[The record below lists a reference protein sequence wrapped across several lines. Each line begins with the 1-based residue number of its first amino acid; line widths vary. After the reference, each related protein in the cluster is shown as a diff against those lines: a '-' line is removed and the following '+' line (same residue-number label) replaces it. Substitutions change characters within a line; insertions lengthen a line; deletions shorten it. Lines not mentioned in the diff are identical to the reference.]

1 MLRFLSKLLSKSAA
15 GAPPESSE
23 LKRPE
28 GQSSQGSGRREPPTE
43 LDWSGVDYIPLPPSP
58 PTCEVDGRE
67 EFHREYNHP
76 ELRPVFQAGFESQH
90 TKVVRLATGLT
101 AEQRQ
106 GGVGEVIAKAYRKLI
121 VQRMKADQL
130 MAAARQSIEMFEFVP
145 DDVQEVDKRRFNRI
159 LDRMDKAGKTHRFT
173 RVHATAPSSEPPFT
187 ITDNSGWAL
196 VDERKLTKSGQPDPA
211 FDILAVNRSGTWLL
225 DRSGKSVA
233 GSTGKCVLRRTDRSG
248 SVIAERSLAHD
259 VYRIGSGA
267 SGSGIAI
274 MDTLGVLYIY
284 DMALNPVVETDLR
297 EDSRVVDHFHTVDT
311 DYWGEFRS
319 QVRAVDTAPGGD
331 RYLFTIADEAWCCD
345 ATGRTVWGV
354 VTPLKPGWERVVRR
368 TGSFGA
374 SHEVEEALRL
384 FGLSLPVNPADI
396 KHKYRLLAFAHHPD
410 RNPGDSA
417 ATERMKSV
425 NKAFE
430 LLTGVDPTTLEF
442 GESDKTYFARTEPD
456 QVIEVA
462 GMRLEITVTGDTPQ
476 DWVYA
481 ASFAAADGGV
491 YIATYS
497 GKVIHLSRAGSTL
510 AVYDVGSC
518 PSAIA
523 NSGRYTY
530 FLTST
535 RLYVIED
542 RDKLAAFLDVF
553 RRGRLIVS
561 EGGFGLL
568 SSKRFQWF
576 SADGD
581 MRGALTTRD
590 PIRAIYAAEGGAI
603 VQTRQHQVRVQG
615 LDI

>member
-1 MLRFLSKLLSKSAA
+1 MLRFLSKLLSKSAT
-15 GAPPESSE
+15 GVPPESSE
-23 LKRPE
+23 LKRRE
-28 GQSSQGSGRREPPTE
+28 RQSRQGSRRREPPTE
-43 LDWSGVDYIPLPPSP
+43 LHWSGMDYIPLPPSP
-58 PTCEVDGRE
+58 PTWEVDGRE

-76 ELRPVFQAGFESQH
+76 ELRPVFQAGFKSQH
-90 TKVVRLATGLT
+90 TKVVRLAAGLT

-106 GGVGEVIAKAYRKLI
+106 GLVGEVIAKAYRKLV

-130 MAAARQSIEMFEFVP
+130 MAAAKQSIEMFEFVP
-145 DDVQEVDKRRFNRI
+145 NDVQEVDKRRFNRI
-159 LDRMDKAGKTHRFT
+159 LDRMDKAGKTHRFN
-173 RVHATAPSSEPPFT
+173 RVDATAPSSEPLFT
-187 ITDNSGWAL
+187 ITSNSGWAL
-196 VDERKLTKSGQPDPA
+196 VEERKLTKSEQPDPA
-211 FDILAVNRSGTWLL
+211 FDIITVNRSGTWLL
-225 DRSGKSVA
+225 DRSGKSSA

-248 SVIAERSLAHD
+248 SVIVEKSLKHD
-259 VYRIGSGA
+259 VYRISSGA
-267 SGSGIAI
+267 SGAGIAI

-284 DMALNPVVETDLR
+284 DMALNLVVETDLR

-311 DYWGEFRS
+311 NYWGEFRS
-319 QVRAVDTAPGGD
+319 QVRAVDTAPDGE

-410 RNPGDSA
+410 RNPGDLA
-417 ATERMKSV
+417 AVERMKSV
-425 NKAFE
+425 NNAFE
-430 LLTGVDPTTLEF
+430 LLTGVDPTTLGLE
-442 GESDKTYFARTEPD
+442 ESDKTFFERTEPD
-456 QVIEVA
+456 EVIEVA
-462 GMRLEITVTGDTPQ
+462 GIRLEITVMGDTPQ

-491 YIATYS
+491 YLATYS
-497 GKVIHLSRAGSTL
+497 GKVIHLSRTGSTL

-542 RDKLAAFLDVF
+542 RGQA
-553 RRGRLIVS
+553 RG
-561 EGGFGLL
+561 L
-568 SSKRFQWF
+568 SRHLSPGTV
-576 SADGD
+576 DC
-581 MRGALTTRD
+581 L
-590 PIRAIYAAEGGAI
+590 
-603 VQTRQHQVRVQG
+603 
-615 LDI
+615 